1 MRLLEIVT
9 TSFSWLCCCTG
20 THPFKVSDAP
30 SLYSNTCKR
39 VYLAAFEY
47 TPLICQRGSD
57 VIGHKE
63 KNSLK
68 VWIKGPRWSLTSVC
82 SAEAALRSSAMREP
96 FADTVPMLVPYLC
109 SCIRRI
115 ASVIFPR
122 PEEEQVQEET
132 VPSFGVFCSSFQSEF
147 EIHPKL

>member
-63 KNSLK
+63 KNPVNFLK
-68 VWIKGPRWSLTSVC
+68 GMDKGAKVVLNFC
-82 SAEAALRSSAMREP
+82 L
-96 FADTVPMLVPYLC
+96 LC
-109 SCIRRI
+109 R
-115 ASVIFPR
+115 AS
-122 PEEEQVQEET
+122 T
-132 VPSFGVFCSSFQSEF
+132 
-147 EIHPKL
+147 